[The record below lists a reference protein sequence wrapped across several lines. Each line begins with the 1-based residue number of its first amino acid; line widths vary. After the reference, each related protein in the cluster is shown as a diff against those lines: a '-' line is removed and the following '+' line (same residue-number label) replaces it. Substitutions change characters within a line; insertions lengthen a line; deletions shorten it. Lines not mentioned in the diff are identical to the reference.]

1 MTNADTTFDGIST
14 FLRDLHTELPSKCL
28 PVIMASVNVF
38 ADELIWTI
46 YLNSAMME
54 TLIELL
60 QQRNQNKKR

>member
-14 FLRDLHTELPSKCL
+14 FLRDLHSELVSKGL

-54 TLIELL
+54 TLTELR

>member
-14 FLRDLHTELPSKCL
+14 FLRDLHSELQSKGL

-46 YLNSAMME
+46 YLNSATME
-54 TLIELL
+54 TLTELL